1 MPASPRPI
9 VSERHPGIDRLQ
21 FRLPIVIRAIR
32 YTMFKQIHFVRQI
45 GEESLDMLMQIWVR
59 FILAGT
65 SVLVFFIDPIASGWA
80 SKVAHVLL
88 ISYCLYSLS
97 FLFIYDMKMF
107 RSLTTM
113 RIIHWVDTLFIATL
127 IALTGGADSI
137 FFFFFFFP
145 ILVSSFCWGY
155 KEGMKVTIASAALFT
170 VAGLASTT
178 FVKEFDLG
186 EAILNPVYLYAFGYT
201 ISHWGGGRIV
211 LRERLNLLQ
220 EISSNWNPRFGANH
234 ALMTDLGRLVNF
246 YQAGRC
252 IIIMGREDQ
261 TPQYVMH
268 VFDRNKSEASEAPRE
283 ITELTAKELLALPS
297 ALAVSYENSDANS
310 PRYFEKYIAY
320 DTESLQNTDR
330 FQNQCATLSSLFDD
344 ESFVSVPYKQQ
355 GVISGRLFLLAA
367 NRKFNRSDI
376 AFVKQVADAMSSVV
390 ENMQLVEHLITEAS
404 GQERHRISLDVHDTT
419 IQPYIGLRIALDGL
433 SREYSKDQILA
444 AKINEIVNMAN
455 MTIQDLRSYKN
466 TLREKSLMRG
476 DVLVSSIKN
485 QIERLKRFYGIQVDL
500 KGSVDPNLSGRLAE
514 SAFQIVKEGLS
525 NILRH
530 TTAKR
535 AFVELATSDNILHIK
550 IGNEPAVGETVL
562 VTNTAAMPV
571 LFKPK
576 TICERVA
583 SLNGEVVVEI
593 DTTGYTIVR
602 IAIPLVKD

>member
-1 MPASPRPI
+1 
-9 VSERHPGIDRLQ
+9 
-21 FRLPIVIRAIR
+21 
-32 YTMFKQIHFVRQI
+32 MFKQIHFVRQI

-65 SVLVFFIDPIASGWA
+65 CLLVFFIDPIATGWA
-80 SKVAHVLL
+80 SKAAHILL

-113 RIIHWVDTLFIATL
+113 RIIHWIDTLFIAVL
-127 IALTGGADSI
+127 IALTGGVDSI

-155 KEGMKVTIASAALFT
+155 KEGIKVTIASAALFT
-170 VAGLASTT
+170 VAGMVSTT
-178 FVKEFDLG
+178 FVNEFDLG
-186 EAILNPVYLYAFGYT
+186 EAILNPIYLYVFGYT
-201 ISHWGGGRIV
+201 IAHWGGGRIV

-246 YQAGRC
+246 YQASRC
-252 IIIMGREDQ
+252 IIVMCREDQ
-261 TPQYVMH
+261 SPKYVMH
-268 VFDRNKSEASEAPRE
+268 VFDRKKSEISEAPRE
-283 ITELTAKELLALPS
+283 ITELTAKELLALPN
-297 ALAVSYENSDANS
+297 ALAVSYEHSDSDS

-330 FQNQCATLSSLFDD
+330 FQKQSATLSSLFDD
-344 ESFVSVPYKQQ
+344 ESFVSVPYKQR

-376 AFVKQVADAMSSVV
+376 SFTKQVADAMSAVV
-390 ENMQLVEHLITEAS
+390 ENMQLVERLITEAS

-419 IQPYIGLRIALDGL
+419 IQPYIGLTLALDAL
-433 SREYSKDQILA
+433 SREYSENKTLTT
-444 AKINEIVNMAN
+444 KISEIVNMAN
-455 MTIQDLRSYKN
+455 MTIQDLRSYKD

-476 DVLVSSIKN
+476 DVLITSIKN
-485 QIERLKRFYGIQVDL
+485 QMERLKRFYGIQVDL
-500 KGSVDPNLSGRLAE
+500 RGSVDPNLGGRLAE
-514 SAFQIVKEGLS
+514 SAFQIIKEGMS

-535 AFVELATSDNILHIK
+535 AFVELKTTDTHLHIK
-550 IGNEPAVGETVL
+550 VGNEPAVGETVL
-562 VTNTAAMPV
+562 VRNTTAMPV

-576 TICERVA
+576 TISERAA

-593 DTTGYTIVR
+593 DATGYTVVR
-602 IAIPLVKD
+602 IAIPLVKDQA

>member
-1 MPASPRPI
+1 
-9 VSERHPGIDRLQ
+9 
-21 FRLPIVIRAIR
+21 
-32 YTMFKQIHFVRQI
+32 MFKQIHFVRQI

-65 SVLVFFIDPIASGWA
+65 SLLVFFIDPIATGWP

-88 ISYCLYSLS
+88 ISYCVYSLS

-113 RIIHWVDTLFIATL
+113 RIIHWVDTIFIAVL
-127 IALTGGADSI
+127 IALTGGSDSI

-170 VAGLASTT
+170 VASLASTT
-178 FVKEFDLG
+178 IVSEFDLG
-186 EAILNPVYLYAFGYT
+186 EAILNPIYLYVFGYT
-201 ISHWGGGRIV
+201 IAHWGGGRIV

-246 YQAGRC
+246 YQASRC
-252 IIIMGREDQ
+252 IIVMCREDQ
-261 TPQYVMH
+261 SPKYVMH
-268 VFDRNKSEASEAPRE
+268 VFDRNKSDASEAPRE
-283 ITELTAKELLALPS
+283 ITELTAKELQSLPS
-297 ALAVSYENSDANS
+297 ALAVSYENSDSES

-330 FQNQCATLSSLFDD
+330 FQKQSAALSSLFDD

-355 GVISGRLFLLAA
+355 GVVSGRLFLLAA

-376 AFVKQVADAMSSVV
+376 AFIKQVADAMSAVV
-390 ENMQLVEHLITEAS
+390 ENMQLVERLITEAS

-419 IQPYIGLRIALDGL
+419 IQPYIGLTLALDAL
-433 SREYSKDQILA
+433 SREFGENEKLTSRV
-444 AKINEIVNMAN
+444 NEIVKMAN
-455 MTIQDLRSYKN
+455 MTIQDLRSYKD

-476 DVLVSSIKN
+476 DVLISSIKN
-485 QIERLKRFYGIQVDL
+485 QMERLKRFYGIDVDL
-500 KGSVDPNLSGRLAE
+500 RGTVDPNLSGRLAE

-530 TTAKR
+530 TSAKR
-535 AFVELATSDNILHIK
+535 AFVALATTDTHLHIK

-562 VTNTAAMPV
+562 VRNAPAMPV

-576 TICERVA
+576 TITERA
-583 SLNGEVVVEI
+583 KSLNGEVVVEI
-593 DTTGYTIVR
+593 DATGYTIVR